1 MVFQSKKCPCEGG
14 TLTRFIQPVILT
26 ILAGGDDHGYSILLK
41 ISTAPLWKD
50 SKPDASG
57 LYRTLKDMEERGLV
71 TSYLDMTNTRN
82 IGKRVFSITEA
93 GLECMFK
100 WETTLREYQEG
111 IDQII
116 NNIEL
121 ALEQKKRKINVSKKQ
136 NQKSF

>member
-1 MVFQSKKCPCEGG
+1 MAFPTKKCPCEGG

-26 ILAGGDDHGYSILLK
+26 MLAGGDDHGYSILLK
-41 ISTAPLWKD
+41 ISTSLLWKD

-71 TSYLDMTNTRN
+71 TSYLDTTNTRN

-111 IDQII
+111 IDEII
-116 NNIEL
+116 NNIKL
-121 ALEQKKRKINVSKKQ
+121 TRIKGKRN
-136 NQKSF
+136 